1 LRGGAESEK
10 RHSNRKQLER
20 GLVDV
25 DCSVL
30 SEELPPDYKVVYT
43 KRKAKRCH
51 LFKRRL
57 SSPYEVL
64 RLLGSK

>member
-30 SEELPPDYKVVYT
+30 SEELPPDFMVVYT
-43 KRKAKRCH
+43 KRKAKR
-51 LFKRRL
+51 
-57 SSPYEVL
+57 
-64 RLLGSK
+64 